1 LKGKAVS
8 QRQRAKTQGSSLMVA
23 WQDIPWKKVHRHV
36 FRLQK
41 RIYRAAQRGEV
52 RIARKLQNLLMKSW
66 YARLLAVRR
75 ISQDNRGKKTAGVD
89 GVKSL
94 TPAQR
99 WRLAKAIRL
108 DGKATPLRR
117 TWIAKRGSDEKRP
130 LGIPTQ
136 HDRARQ
142 TLVRQALE
150 PEWEARLS
158 PHTYGFRPGRS
169 CWDAIGA
176 IFLRIQARPQY
187 ALKADIQ
194 KCFDR
199 IDHGALLAKT
209 QTSPVIRRQ
218 LKAWLKAGVLEDDHL
233 SPTTAGTPQGGSI
246 SPLLALIALHGMDE
260 AIIQV
265 YPKARVIMYADDVVV
280 FHEDRKVLEHCQQL
294 LVTWL
299 AKIGLTLN
307 EAKSHIHHT
316 LEGDQAGFDWLGF
329 NIRQYRVG
337 KYQSGKFSNGQ
348 RRGFKTLIKPAKV
361 NMAAHLAELAR
372 IIRRG
377 NALPQGALIHQLNPK
392 IRGWAT
398 YYRTSVSQAAFDRL
412 DFLTWEKLR
421 SWARRRHPR
430 KTAGWVQRRYW
441 RRVDN
446 RMAFAGIHVKRD
458 SFASVR
464 YSEGLNSFQSSFPLQ
479 RTDRYGI
486 VGQECCPF
494 QLDS

>member
-1 LKGKAVS
+1 
-8 QRQRAKTQGSSLMVA
+8 
-23 WQDIPWKKVHRHV
+23 
-36 FRLQK
+36 
-41 RIYRAAQRGEV
+41 
-52 RIARKLQNLLMKSW
+52 
-66 YARLLAVRR
+66 
-75 ISQDNRGKKTAGVD
+75 
-89 GVKSL
+89 
-94 TPAQR
+94 
-99 WRLAKAIRL
+99 
-108 DGKATPLRR
+108 
-117 TWIAKRGSDEKRP
+117 
-130 LGIPTQ
+130 
-136 HDRARQ
+136 
-142 TLVRQALE
+142 
-150 PEWEARLS
+150 
-158 PHTYGFRPGRS
+158 
-169 CWDAIGA
+169 
-176 IFLRIQARPQY
+176 
-187 ALKADIQ
+187 
-194 KCFDR
+194 
-199 IDHGALLAKT
+199 
-209 QTSPVIRRQ
+209 
-218 LKAWLKAGVLEDDHL
+218 
-233 SPTTAGTPQGGSI
+233 
-246 SPLLALIALHGMDE
+246 MDE

-337 KYQSGKFSNGQ
+337 KHQSGKFSNGQ

-430 KTAGWVQRRYW
+430 KNRGLGAKTLLASRGQPHGVCDCCHRSRYRSPADAQRGPDHTACQGERKPQPVRWQLGVLEYATRTASRR
-441 RRVDN
+441 
-446 RMAFAGIHVKRD
+446 
-458 SFASVR
+458 
-464 YSEGLNSFQSSFPLQ
+464 QSKTSP
-479 RTDRYGI
+479 
-486 VGQECCPF
+486 VAQEATRALSLLWAVLPT
-494 QLDS
+494 